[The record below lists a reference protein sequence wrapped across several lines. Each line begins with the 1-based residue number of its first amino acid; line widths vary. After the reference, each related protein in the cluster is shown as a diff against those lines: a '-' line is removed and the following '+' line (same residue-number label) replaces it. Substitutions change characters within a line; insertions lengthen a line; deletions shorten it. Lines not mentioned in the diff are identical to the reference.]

1 MREIVHVT
9 HKSWFTGL
17 RLSRV
22 VRARYA
28 NTAREEQDAGIAAGA
43 AFARMKE

>member
-1 MREIVHVT
+1 MVHVT
-9 HKSWFTGL
+9 LKAWFTGL

-22 VRARYA
+22 VRTRYA
-28 NTAREEQDAGIAAGA
+28 NTAREEQDVWIAAGA